1 MTKEPS
7 CLLAVSKRKAGLPL
21 KTQGNKSQH
30 TFDTI
35 SSPHSHSFLR
45 TQTIQ
50 SHQERK
56 LRFSPKFPSV
66 NLKLLGGFPDHGLIK
81 TDRSLTP
88 SQQGSP
94 WIHFV
99 VKFSF

>member
-7 CLLAVSKRKAGLPL
+7 CLLAVSKRKGRFAPRTL
-21 KTQGNKSQH
+21 GNKSQQI
-30 TFDTI
+30 FDTI
-35 SSPHSHSFLR
+35 SSPLSHSFPR

-56 LRFSPKFPSV
+56 LKFSPKFPSA
-66 NLKLLGGFPDHGLIK
+66 NLKLLGGFLDHGLIK
-81 TDRSLTP
+81 TDRSLIP